1 MASQDQ
7 SICSFLWQGEFKKI
21 YVIDSRER
29 NSADGSVVQK
39 ARRQVEVFQSQG
51 VGGRSF
57 QIVRASQWSSSRV
70 TDSTGP
76 LSVPPGEVHQ
86 KTDFSE
92 SPNGKSD
99 LWRLNGDD
107 SNLSKLSQV
116 SWLCRRL
123 HNDTVKDRASSVT
136 RQNPSPSSIR
146 RSKKFDTK
154 ELRRSPNLLSHKK
167 STSNEDV
174 TNVPEIT
181 NSEPLSSFT
190 RGCQSRRSLQV
201 QNSLSTSPP
210 KPTDQ
215 TSRRQN
221 SLEDIRRTESSKTTQ
236 NSTSSTREI
245 YSKVEQGRKQ
255 SLARSEVRDSF
266 RESNEGLK
274 KNPSKLKSYVLGMEN
289 QSSLSGNY
297 SSPSSNS
304 GRLPVL
310 TFRGPSECR
319 DHEMKKDEYDY
330 PKSISVATTLPKTIQ
345 LVPTSKANTTVVH
358 LTHDTSVH
366 AEIPCLRQN
375 SIPLQSTIK
384 MIPYNPPDS
393 TDFSKNVPRSENPV
407 EKNLSPDRGSST
419 TETSTAFP
427 GKPAKKVGFCKTEVH
442 FAADSGK
449 VNIVETDGKPPP
461 SNRFRRKR
469 RNTLVNGNV
478 NGNVNKNL
486 PLIHFGDTS
495 YEKYIFGGTGN
506 PQGEKVPLEEAG
518 LGARNLDR
526 EVRKK
531 IDDGVGRGV
540 NLKSILEPGF
550 KDDKNF
556 EYGSLK
562 SCFTGDEKTVVQK
575 HRGHTTTVNLGASV
589 LPRLEEGRYNHLR
602 TRIQLHFDIRQ
613 NHSHP
618 ISDPNRIL
626 LSDLNTLNDLEN
638 CSRKITSTVSR
649 ISRSLTNS
657 DQLALKSTQLIM
669 NVRRENESSSDV
681 DWNGSQS
688 SLDTSEDPLL
698 LKELF
703 PGLRSTRRRVFR
715 NGTSLDVANKAFSER
730 LPTGGDNSS
739 GPASLPPGNQEDEE
753 RSKKM
758 SKPRYLPL
766 EGSKWKNPGY
776 VPSSGSMSLPFENP
790 RCRDAVENNPSL
802 EYSLLRRSGYAGLVE
817 EVEKGIGD
825 LERSRDVEI
834 QEVDAD
840 VREFS
845 LHAGRIPEGTKRSGN
860 KGSRNAGE
868 RNFLPLPLIPSKDSS
883 ESFIVKKKDNGTL
896 IEETNSK
903 AEKVPERI
911 QSPDLPR
918 KLRPGSG
925 TVLED
930 ILDPREESKVI
941 TSDTE
946 NNQVLVKMVTIHKPV
961 IARVENDH
969 SPKMEKRTSES
980 LSSNFAKREG
990 RSRSGS
996 RSRSRSSS
1004 CSKDRS
1010 GALPAGAEDPY
1021 HETKEPCDKGGS
1033 MGRQGETGRNEEEP
1047 LYANI
1052 FEMSG
1057 RATPIYENCQIPGN
1071 DTEVE
1076 EKPTSRN
1083 LVEVSL
1089 ETLKRDTEEA
1099 LEAISDLSE
1108 ASSSGS
1114 KSRKNSEKPKIGR
1127 KKLDVISETNT
1138 QALRN
1143 EEKNSKPKVKVVKAR
1158 SKNLGTVSSTS
1169 SVESL
1174 SRAQEQKTH
1183 ARISRNPDSKTSSVN
1198 SSPRFNRLG
1207 ENCNV
1212 CGSCRVNG
1220 RAERGSRGSLDKDPS
1235 KTRAKIN
1242 GSNRQV
1248 STVNGDGAEKQAPS
1262 GSIKSKKP
1270 IEIVYETAV
1279 FNMKNEKLSKPT
1291 KAKESKSPR
1300 YINDLICGSRN
1311 KSSTDRKRVKAVAA
1325 APHAGGKGATQPSRH
1340 WK

>member
-1 MASQDQ
+1 MEVVLSASRIGDNDGSPFQNEDVREWSHVDRLTGMLERARIETGRWQARTNQ
-7 SICSFLWQGEFKKI
+7 SAHSYGK
-21 YVIDSRER
+21 VIDSRER

-589 LPRLEEGRYNHLR
+589 LPRLEE
-602 TRIQLHFDIRQ
+602 
-613 NHSHP
+613 
-618 ISDPNRIL
+618 
-626 LSDLNTLNDLEN
+626 
-638 CSRKITSTVSR
+638 
-649 ISRSLTNS
+649 
-657 DQLALKSTQLIM
+657 
-669 NVRRENESSSDV
+669 
-681 DWNGSQS
+681 
-688 SLDTSEDPLL
+688 
-698 LKELF
+698 
-703 PGLRSTRRRVFR
+703 
-715 NGTSLDVANKAFSER
+715 
-730 LPTGGDNSS
+730 
-739 GPASLPPGNQEDEE
+739 
-753 RSKKM
+753 
-758 SKPRYLPL
+758 
-766 EGSKWKNPGY
+766 
-776 VPSSGSMSLPFENP
+776 
-790 RCRDAVENNPSL
+790 
-802 EYSLLRRSGYAGLVE
+802 
-817 EVEKGIGD
+817 
-825 LERSRDVEI
+825 
-834 QEVDAD
+834 
-840 VREFS
+840 
-845 LHAGRIPEGTKRSGN
+845 
-860 KGSRNAGE
+860 
-868 RNFLPLPLIPSKDSS
+868 
-883 ESFIVKKKDNGTL
+883 
-896 IEETNSK
+896 EETNSK